1 VKKIFPIR
9 LLILFF
15 LISGYGFSQSAGTVK
30 MSPFAKRW
38 YLGINLGP
46 DFYYGDLRT
55 KSFLPNKNVS
65 LAGSLFL
72 QYHFNDIFGLRI
84 QLLPGGLNGS
94 KMVEKEGKTIEESFT
109 GIFIEANVNGTVNF
123 FNLFSPG
130 KPERRFFIYGT
141 VGVGYSGWYSK
152 LLNKVYNYDSLSTDN
167 PLKNF
172 HSSLVLPVGVGA
184 IFKISEK
191 IQANVEWTW
200 RSYLSDQLDNTI
212 GGYKFDMVDYLA
224 VGISLRVGG
233 KGKHQKENLNVLDY
247 RYPVYPVT
255 YQQPEPVRTP
265 QAEPP
270 VPVQQSYTQEEYDY
284 VVQIF
289 AFDKHNYSAEW
300 IRKRYKIGREVRR
313 EQEGTLSRYFVGNF
327 RDIQSAKALRDEMLQ
342 KGIHD
347 AFIVAYKNGVRHHTV
362 IAE

>member
-1 VKKIFPIR
+1 MRKIFPIR

-15 LISGYGFSQSAGTVK
+15 LISGYCFSQSTATGKT
-30 MSPFAKRW
+30 SPFAKRW
-38 YLGINLGP
+38 YLGINFGP

-55 KSFLPNKNVS
+55 KSFLPDKNVS

-72 QYHFNDIFGLRI
+72 HYHFNDIFGLRI

-94 KMVEKEGKTIEESFT
+94 KMIEKDGKTIEESFT

-130 KPERRFFIYGT
+130 KPDRRFFIYGT
-141 VGVGYSGWYSK
+141 LGLGYSGWYSK
-152 LLNKVYNYDSLSTDN
+152 LLNKVYYYDSLSVDN

-172 HSSLVLPVGVGA
+172 HSSVVIPVGIGA
-184 IFKISEK
+184 IFRISDK
-191 IQANVEWTW
+191 LQAHLEWSW
-200 RSYLSDQLDNTI
+200 RPYLSDELDNTI

-224 VGISLRVGG
+224 VGISFRVGG
-233 KGKHQKENLNVLDY
+233 KGKSTKETLKVLDY

-255 YQQPEPVRTP
+255 YQQPEPVRSVVP
-265 QAEPP
+265 ESPVVAPP
-270 VPVQQSYTQEEYDY
+270 VYTQEEYDY

-289 AFDKHNYSAEW
+289 AFDKHNYSPEW
-300 IRKRYKIGREVRR
+300 IRKRYHIGQEVRR
-313 EQEGTLSRYFVGNF
+313 EREGTLSRYLIGNF
-327 RDIQSAKALRDEMLQ
+327 RDLQSAKVLRDEMLQ

-347 AFIVAYKNGVRHHTV
+347 AFIVAYKDGARHHTV
-362 IAE
+362 TGE